1 MPDLE
6 TKMIEVDDKILQWVG
21 MAQEEAI
28 LAADREVEPITKD
41 IAEEEQALEP
51 LNADQA
57 DSDDE
62 VVKIKAIDSGS
73 SRKPI
78 RLSIGG

>member
-78 RLSIGG
+78 RLSTGG